1 MSPKEPPRSSTPAA
15 PAGHTTGR
23 IPFERAEAQ
32 LRAILDSSLDALIT
46 MDERGSIVE
55 FNRAAETIFGYRRE
69 EVVGREMAE
78 VIVPPS
84 LRDRHRQGM
93 QHYLATGEGPIL
105 GRRIEITGM
114 RADGSEFPVELT
126 VTRVPLETQVLFT
139 GALRDITDRKRS
151 EGRREAQYSV
161 TGTLAKSASLE
172 EAAPELLRAICRGVG
187 WELGQLWV
195 LDDAAGVLRWCA
207 AWSARPE
214 ALEFERRSAAT
225 AFPPG
230 RGLPGRVLESG
241 EPAWLEDLSRD
252 SNFPRLAA
260 AQACGL
266 QTGFACPIRSGNRVA
281 GILELFTSEKRSDD
295 EDLLRFI
302 DALGRQIGDFL
313 DRRRAEGTLR
323 ESEERYRK
331 IAIENA
337 RLYGDAQ
344 EAIRHR
350 DDFLSIAGHEL
361 KTPLSTLSLEIHR
374 LLEMARSSWPS
385 DAGPLHATE
394 KAARSVQRLSRLV
407 DQLLDVSRVGA
418 GRLALEPEELDLS
431 ALCREVADR
440 FADELARSG
449 SALDLRVAPPV
460 VGFWDRLR
468 LDQVVGNLLSNAI
481 KYGQGRPIELEA
493 RAEDESAVLLVRD
506 HGIGIPPED
515 QARVFARF
523 ERAVSSRHFGG
534 LGLGLWI
541 VHQIVDAS
549 GGTISIECA
558 EGAGTAFTVRLPLR
572 PEKRKA

>member
-15 PAGHTTGR
+15 PAGRTTGR

-46 MDERGSIVE
+46 MDERGSVVE

-195 LDDAAGVLRWCA
+195 LDEGAGVLRWCA

-260 AQACGL
+260 AQDCGL
-266 QTGFACPIRSGNRVA
+266 QTGFACPIRTGDRVA

-313 DRRRAEGTLR
+313 DRRRAERTVR
-323 ESEERYRK
+323 ESEERYRR

-337 RLYGDAQ
+337 RLYRDAQ

-374 LLEMARSSWPS
+374 LLAVARSSRPS

-449 SALDLRVAPPV
+449 SALDLRVDPPV
-460 VGFWDRLR
+460 VGVWDRLR

-493 RAEDESAVLLVRD
+493 REEDESAVLLVRD

-515 QARVFARF
+515 QTRVFARF

-549 GGTISIECA
+549 GGTISIESA

-572 PEKRKA
+572 SAKTE